1 VSDVLFVTAE
11 QAMNE
16 LQNMSTADRENV
28 GVISWTARLLSPVS
42 WSWAAF
48 VCSVAYFV
56 MMLYLM
62 DTGLVSTTDTDTGF
76 SIHGTIATLF
86 LPISVAGS
94 LVCLVALVLNAWAHR
109 WTWFAAVLFFS
120 FFFVSCFWA
129 MIEESNRQRPPW

>member
-42 WSWAAF
+42 WSWAAI

-56 MMLYLM
+56 MMQYLL
-62 DTGLVSTTDTDTGF
+62 DTGLVSATDSETSF
-76 SIHGTIATLF
+76 SIHRTIAVLF
-86 LPISVAGS
+86 LPISIAGS
-94 LVCLVALVLNAWAHR
+94 LVCLVALVLNACAHR

-120 FFFVSCFWA
+120 FFFASCFWA